1 MESNIID
8 ARGQS
13 CPRPLM
19 LTKKALKDPA
29 VPGEFVVL
37 TGSENAKE
45 NIERLLQDNAIPFQ
59 TGREENHYRIT
70 VDKGVR
76 GKG

>member
-1 MESNIID
+1 MTQTIID

-19 LTKKALKDPA
+19 MTKKALKDPA
-29 VPGEFVVL
+29 VSAEFVVL

-45 NIERLLQDNAIPFQ
+45 NIERLLQDNGIPFQ
-59 TGREENHYRIT
+59 TGKEENHYRIT